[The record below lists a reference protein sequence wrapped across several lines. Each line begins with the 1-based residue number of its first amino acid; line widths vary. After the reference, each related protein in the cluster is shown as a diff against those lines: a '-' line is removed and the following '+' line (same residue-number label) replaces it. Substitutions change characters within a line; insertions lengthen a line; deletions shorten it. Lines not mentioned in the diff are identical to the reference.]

1 MIDRY
6 TRPEM
11 KEIWSD
17 KARYQCWL
25 DVEIAAD
32 EAWSKLGY
40 IPAEDVEKIRQ
51 NATFTVE
58 GINEIE
64 AVTHHDVIAF
74 TRDVSKSLGPERKW
88 VHYGLTST
96 DVVDTAQ
103 GLQLK
108 KVNDILRQDI
118 QDFMDILAD
127 RAREFKYTVCMGR
140 THGIHAEPT
149 TFGLKLARWY
159 SEMKRN
165 QERFEHAA
173 KGVEAGKI
181 SGAVGTFA
189 EVDPQVEA
197 YVCQKLGL
205 RPQEISTQVLP
216 RDLHAEYVAEI
227 ALVGTAL
234 ENMATEVRSLQRT
247 EIHEVE
253 EHFAKGQKGSSAMP
267 HKRNP
272 IGSENICGCA
282 RVLRGNVVTAYEDV
296 TLWHERDISH
306 SSAERMILPDSTALL
321 DYMLH
326 RFGKIIKNL
335 DVFPDR
341 MKHNMDETLGLIYS
355 GRVLLKLVNSGM
367 TREDAYD
374 LIQKYTAK
382 CWADHVPY
390 RPLLE
395 ADPIVAKQLTK
406 EDLDDAFDY
415 HWHLRHV
422 DDIFHRVGLD

>member
-216 RDLHAEYVAEI
+216 RDLHAEYVAAI

-382 CWADHVPY
+382 CWAAHVPY

>member
-181 SGAVGTFA
+181 SGAVGTCA

-216 RDLHAEYVAEI
+216 RDLHAEYVAAI

>member
-216 RDLHAEYVAEI
+216 RDLHAEYVAAI

-253 EHFAKGQKGSSAMP
+253 EHFAKGQKARQPCRTSGTQLAPKTSAAVPGS
-267 HKRNP
+267 
-272 IGSENICGCA
+272 CGA
-282 RVLRGNVVTAYEDV
+282 T
-296 TLWHERDISH
+296 W
-306 SSAERMILPDSTALL
+306 
-321 DYMLH
+321 
-326 RFGKIIKNL
+326 
-335 DVFPDR
+335 
-341 MKHNMDETLGLIYS
+341 
-355 GRVLLKLVNSGM
+355 
-367 TREDAYD
+367 
-374 LIQKYTAK
+374 
-382 CWADHVPY
+382 
-390 RPLLE
+390 
-395 ADPIVAKQLTK
+395 
-406 EDLDDAFDY
+406 
-415 HWHLRHV
+415 
-422 DDIFHRVGLD
+422 